1 MTLPSDTDLPPAL
14 NPERRWARNF
24 IDQDNYFSLMKRP
37 ETSWNSYTR
46 ERTLFSLRKYHN
58 LWVMKSIEPRREEI
72 ALESADPPFQL
83 AEALYDAAK

>member
-24 IDQDNYFSLMKRP
+24 IDQDNYFSLTKRH
-37 ETSWNSYTR
+37 EV
-46 ERTLFSLRKYHN
+46 LCILRKYHN
-58 LWVMKSIEPRREEI
+58 LWVMKSIQPRREEI